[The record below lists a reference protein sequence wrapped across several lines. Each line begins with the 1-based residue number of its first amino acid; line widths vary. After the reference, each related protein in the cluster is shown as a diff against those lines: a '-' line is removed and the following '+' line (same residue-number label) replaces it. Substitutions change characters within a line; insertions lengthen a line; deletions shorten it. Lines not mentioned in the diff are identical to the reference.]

1 MSGRLLKIYWGD
13 TMREDFDLQG
23 YLIEG
28 VEGIVSEAIKATLK
42 KNGKGILISC
52 RLLISLH
59 G

>member
-1 MSGRLLKIYWGD
+1 MKIYWGD